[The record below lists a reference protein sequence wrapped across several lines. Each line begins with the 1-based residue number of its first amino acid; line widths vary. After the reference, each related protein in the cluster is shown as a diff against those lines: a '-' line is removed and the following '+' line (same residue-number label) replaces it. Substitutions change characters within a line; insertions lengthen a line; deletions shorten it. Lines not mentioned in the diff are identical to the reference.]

1 VNYNPLRSKA
11 RALDIL
17 MRRTL
22 VLIILSLVAVGHGQP
37 TLQRPPITGISHVAF
52 YSSNLA
58 AAKGFYTGLLGLASD
73 PSRPNV
79 YHVGIQAVELEQ
91 LPPNHG
97 HDLISH
103 VAFATPDADG
113 LRKYLAAHGLKVPDK
128 TIAGGNGTLWFAMKD
143 PEGNPIEFV
152 QERPELTARHA
163 EVPVS
168 KVMIHAGFVVHDRD
182 AEDKF
187 YKDLLGF
194 HLYWQGGMKEGE
206 TDWVDMQVP
215 DGTQWLEYM
224 LVKAG
229 QQLSP
234 GTLGV
239 LNHIALGVPDMSD
252 AALLLRTHG
261 WKPTE
266 NEKEQIGKDGKWQ
279 LNLYD
284 PDGTRVELMEFT
296 PVQTPCC
303 APYTGPHPH

>member
-1 VNYNPLRSKA
+1 
-11 RALDIL
+11 
-17 MRRTL
+17 MRLHYLLLLLTAAT
-22 VLIILSLVAVGHGQP
+22 VCNGQSAP
-37 TLQRPPITGISHVAF
+37 TKPQITGISHVAF

-58 AAKGFYTGLLGLASD
+58 AGKKFYAGLLGLSVEPPRANAY
-73 PSRPNV
+73 P
-79 YHVGIQAVELEQ
+79 VGIQAVELEP
-91 LPPNHG
+91 LPAGHG

-103 VAFATPDADG
+103 VAFATPDVEV
-113 LRKYLAAHGLKVPDK
+113 LRKYLAGHGVAVPDK
-128 TIAGGNGTLWFAMKD
+128 VNTAGDGTLWFPMKD

-152 QERPELTARHA
+152 QAPPQLTGRYP

-168 KVMIHAGFVVHDRD
+168 KVMIHAGFVVHDRA

-194 HLYWQGGMKEGE
+194 HVYWHGGMKDDQ

-224 LVKAG
+224 MVREG
-229 QQLSP
+229 QDLSSR
-234 GTLGV
+234 TLGI
-239 LNHIALGVPDMSD
+239 LNHIALGVPSVAE
-252 AALLLRTHG
+252 AAQLLRSRG
-261 WKPTE
+261 WKPSD

-303 APYTGPHPH
+303 SPYTGPHPH

>member
-1 VNYNPLRSKA
+1 MRTYLLFAVL
-11 RALDIL
+11 ALA
-17 MRRTL
+17 
-22 VLIILSLVAVGHGQP
+22 AVCNGQ
-37 TLQRPPITGISHVAF
+37 TNLQRPPITGISHVAF

-58 AAKGFYTGLLGLASD
+58 KGKEFYAGLLGLAAD

-79 YHVGIQAVELEQ
+79 YHVGMQSAELEP
-91 LPPNHG
+91 LPAGHG
-97 HDLISH
+97 HDMLAH
-103 VAFATPDADG
+103 VAFATPDAEG
-113 LRKYLAAHGLKVPDK
+113 VRKYLASNGVSVPGRVNTSGD
-128 TIAGGNGTLWFAMKD
+128 GTVWFAMKD

-152 QERPELTARHA
+152 QSRPELTGRSPEA
-163 EVPVS
+163 PVS
-168 KVMIHAGFVVHDRD
+168 KVMIHAGFVVHDRA

-194 HLYWQGGMKEGE
+194 HLYWQGGMKDNE

-224 LVKAG
+224 LVRG
-229 QQLSP
+229 TEEPSP
-234 GTLGV
+234 RVLGI
-239 LNHIALGVPDMSD
+239 LNHIALGVPEMSE
-252 AALLLRTHG
+252 AARLLKTRG
-261 WKPTE
+261 WKPTD

-303 APYTGPHPH
+303 APYTGQHPH

>member
-1 VNYNPLRSKA
+1 
-11 RALDIL
+11 
-17 MRRTL
+17 MRRYI
-22 VLIILSLVAVGHGQP
+22 VFLILGLAAACNGQNDLSKPQ
-37 TLQRPPITGISHVAF
+37 ITGISHVAF

-58 AAKGFYTGLLGLASD
+58 AAKDFYGGLLGLWVD
-73 PSRPNV
+73 PSRPND
-79 YHVGIQAVELEQ
+79 YHVGVQTVELEP
-91 LPPNHG
+91 LPAGHG

-103 VAFATPDADG
+103 VAFATPDAEG
-113 LRKYLAAHGLKVPDK
+113 VRKFLANHGEKVPNK
-128 TIAGGNGTLWFAMKD
+128 VNTGGGGTLWFAMKD

-152 QERPELTARHA
+152 QERPELTGRHPEA
-163 EVPVS
+163 AVS
-168 KVMIHAGFVVHDRD
+168 KVMIHAGFVVHNRA

-194 HLYWQGGMKEGE
+194 HVYWHGGMKEGE

-224 LVKAG
+224 LVPQG
-229 QQLSP
+229 RELSP
-234 GTLGV
+234 QTLGV
-239 LNHIALGVPDMSD
+239 LNHIALGVPSVSD
-252 AALLLRTHG
+252 AAQLLRSRG
-261 WKPTE
+261 WKPSE

-303 APYTGPHPH
+303 SPYTGPHPH